1 MSETII
7 TGTAARVALV
17 EILLDV
23 LFAADMALRLSVS
36 EAVLTAATELGASRE
51 TAGAL
56 LEAIN
61 GNETERIR
69 RLADRMQGEMRARGP
84 AAAPIAEPGTAR

>member
-1 MSETII
+1 MSETIL

-61 GNETERIR
+61 GGETDRIR
-69 RLADRMQGEMRARGP
+69 RLADRMQGEMRAR
-84 AAAPIAEPGTAR
+84 AEGVRPSTPRR